1 MQTDALALLKKSKEK
16 SDKMKRRVQLEPVNS
31 TSSAQDTSDLM
42 EKFKVANHNDL
53 KTFFNIKDTPE
64 KKKIVNNV
72 NSGESSGLLVKNGN
86 VPITSN
92 GVNHNN
98 GIKQVSDLKLTQK
111 KYCVFRV

>member
-1 MQTDALALLKKSKEK
+1 
-16 SDKMKRRVQLEPVNS
+16 MKRRVQLEPVNS
-31 TSSAQDTSDLM
+31 TSGSAQDTSDLM

-64 KKKIVNNV
+64 KKKNNNNAPDKKNNV

-86 VPITSN
+86 VPISSN

-111 KYCVFRV
+111 KSCVFRV